1 VFADGGRTVTFDEET
16 IEFLDALKPSTR
28 SIYSAGLEAFQAFYA
43 QQGTIKDFLDR
54 TEQDQQLPR
63 RERKRVAR
71 TTLKGFVEWM
81 KTQTTFKP
89 KTIRTYV
96 GAVQSLARYLEI
108 DVSTRYTGLPVP
120 NPSSK
125 KYPWTLESVG
135 KFAALM
141 DKPLYK
147 CLVAVFF
154 QSGLGVSDVLA
165 LTCEDVKTEYEVGT
179 VPLCLGLVRIKT
191 ATPHVTFL
199 GKLGVE
205 LLHNYLLT
213 RGPLDPADRLFP
225 VSKTAIERL
234 FVRKSK
240 RLKED
245 HEGLVRC
252 GPHTLRTAFRTLIV
266 DAGCPETYAEFFMGH
281 NLTSDIKKIYM
292 SKTRDGW
299 RAEYAKYEKA
309 VTYSLEEGK

>member
-1 VFADGGRTVTFDEET
+1 VTFDEET
-16 IEFLDALKPSTR
+16 AEFLDALKPSTR

-54 TEQDQQLPR
+54 IEQDQQLPR

-71 TTLKGFVEWM
+71 TTLKGFVDWM
-81 KTQTTFKP
+81 TTQTSFKP

-96 GAVQSLARYLEI
+96 GAMQSLARYLEI
-108 DVSTRYTGLPVP
+108 DVSTRYIGLPAP

-125 KYPWTLESVG
+125 KYPWTLASVG

-165 LTCEDVKTEYEVGT
+165 LTYEDVKTEYETGT
-179 VPLCLGLVRIKT
+179 MPLCLDLVRIKT
-191 ATPHVTFL
+191 ATPHITFL
-199 GKLGVE
+199 GKLGIG
-205 LLHNYLLT
+205 LLHDYLKT
-213 RGPLDPADRLFP
+213 RGVLDPADRLFP
-225 VSKTAIERL
+225 ISKTAVERF
-234 FVRKSK
+234 FVRRSK
-240 RLKED
+240 NLI
-245 HEGLVRC
+245 EGCESRVRC
-252 GPHTLRTAFRTLIV
+252 GPHTLRTAFRTLMV

-281 NLTSDIKKIYM
+281 NLTSDIKKVYT

-309 VTYSLEEGK
+309 VTFSLEGEK

>member
-1 VFADGGRTVTFDEET
+1 MTFDAET
-16 IEFLDALKPSTR
+16 TEILNALKLSTR
-28 SIYSAGLEAFQAFYA
+28 QIYGAGLEAFQAYYA

-71 TTLKGFVEWM
+71 TTLKGFVNWM
-81 KTQTTFKP
+81 TTETTFKS

-108 DVSTRYTGLPVP
+108 DLSTRYIGLPAP

-154 QSGLGVSDVLA
+154 QSGLGISDALA
-165 LTCEDVKTEYEVGT
+165 LAYEDVKTEYEMGT
-179 VPLCLGLVRIKT
+179 VPLCLDLVRIKT
-191 ATPHVTFL
+191 ATPHITFL
-199 GKLGVE
+199 GKLGTR
-205 LLHNYLLT
+205 LLHDYLKT
-213 RGPLDPADRLFP
+213 RSLLDPADRLFP
-225 VSKTAIERL
+225 ISKTAVERF
-234 FVRKSK
+234 FVRRSK
-240 RLKED
+240 NLS
-245 HEGLVRC
+245 EGYQSRVRC

-281 NLTSDIKKIYM
+281 NLTSDIKKVYT

-299 RAEYAKYEKA
+299 RAEYAKHEKA
-309 VTYSLEEGK
+309 VTFSLEGGK